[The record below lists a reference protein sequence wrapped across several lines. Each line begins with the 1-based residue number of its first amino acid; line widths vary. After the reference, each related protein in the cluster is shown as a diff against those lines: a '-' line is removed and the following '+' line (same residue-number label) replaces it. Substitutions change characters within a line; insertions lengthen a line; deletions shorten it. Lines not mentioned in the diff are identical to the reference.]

1 MKQRIRNGKLHHGD
15 RVEIYRNL
23 HNGTHSVRLVRPRVG
38 RGHPEGDDSRWELKG
53 KVVKHLQHH
62 QSIFLRDVK
71 FAVQPA
77 GRERVRREGRKNVHA
92 FVRGTVIMPSSMNCT
107 TDEFKEKM
115 PYCVQYNP
123 YHMEHFGCYALTGE
137 TDKKGRPCNAFGYI
151 YEAKLATF
159 TGGYLYAA
167 I

>member
-1 MKQRIRNGKLHHGD
+1 MLKIRNGKLNHGD

-23 HNGTHSVRLVRPRVG
+23 NNGTHSIRRN
-38 RGHPEGDDSRWELKG
+38 G
-53 KVVKHLQHH
+53 KVVKHLTHW
-62 QSIFLRDVK
+62 QSIFLKDVK

-77 GRERVRREGRKNVHA
+77 GREKVRREGRKNVHA

-107 TDEFKEKM
+107 TDEFKKKM
-115 PYCVQYNP
+115 PFCVTYNP
-123 YHMEHFGCYALTGE
+123 YQMEHFGCYMMTGE
-137 TDKKGRPCNAFGYI
+137 TDGYDRPCNAWTNI
-151 YEAKLATF
+151 HKAKLATF

>member
-1 MKQRIRNGKLHHGD
+1 MSKIRNGKLNHGD

-23 HNGTHSVRLVRPRVG
+23 NNGTHSIRRN
-38 RGHPEGDDSRWELKG
+38 G
-53 KVVKHLQHH
+53 KVVKHLTHW
-62 QSIFLRDVK
+62 QSIFLKDVK

-77 GRERVRREGRKNVHA
+77 GREKVRSEGRKNVHA

-107 TDEFKEKM
+107 TYEFKKKM
-115 PYCVQYNP
+115 PYSVSYNP
-123 YHMEHFGCYALTGE
+123 YQMEHFGYYALTGE

>member
-1 MKQRIRNGKLHHGD
+1 MSSKFRNGKLYDGD

-23 HNGTHSVRLVRPRVG
+23 NNGTHSIRRN
-38 RGHPEGDDSRWELKG
+38 G
-53 KVVKHLQHH
+53 KVVKHLQHW
-62 QSIFLRDVK
+62 QSIFLKDVK

-77 GRERVRREGRKNVHA
+77 GREKVRREGRKNVHA

-107 TDEFKEKM
+107 TDEFKKKM
-115 PYCVQYNP
+115 PLCVTYNP
-123 YHMEHFGCYALTGE
+123 YHMKHFGCNMLTGE

-151 YEAKLATF
+151 YNAKLATF
-159 TGGYLYAA
+159 TDGYLYAA

>member
-1 MKQRIRNGKLHHGD
+1 MIKIRKGKLNDGD

-23 HNGTHSVRLVRPRVG
+23 NNGTHSIRRN
-38 RGHPEGDDSRWELKG
+38 G
-53 KVVKHLQHH
+53 KVVKHLEHH
-62 QSIFLRDVK
+62 QSIFLKDVK
-71 FAVQPA
+71 FVVQPA
-77 GRERVRREGRKNVHA
+77 GREKVRREGRKNVHA
-92 FVRGTVIMPSSMNCT
+92 FVRGTVIMPSTMNCT

-115 PYCVQYNP
+115 PLCVTYNP
-123 YHMEHFGCYALTGE
+123 YQMEHFGYYALTGE

>member
-1 MKQRIRNGKLHHGD
+1 MIKIRTGKLNHGD

-23 HNGTHSVRLVRPRVG
+23 NNGTHSIRRN
-38 RGHPEGDDSRWELKG
+38 G

-62 QSIFLRDVK
+62 QSIFLKDVK

-77 GRERVRREGRKNVHA
+77 GREKVRREGRKNVHA
-92 FVRGTVIMPSSMNCT
+92 FVRGTVIMPSTMNCT

-115 PYCVQYNP
+115 PLCIQYNP
-123 YHMEHFGCYALTGE
+123 YHTDHFGCYMLTGE
-137 TDKKGRPCNAFGYI
+137 TDKKGRPCNAWTHI

-159 TGGYLYAA
+159 TGGYLYAQV
-167 I
+167 

>member
-1 MKQRIRNGKLHHGD
+1 MSKLRNGKLYQGD

-23 HNGTHSVRLVRPRVG
+23 NNGTHSIRRN
-38 RGHPEGDDSRWELKG
+38 G

-62 QSIFLRDVK
+62 QSIFLKDVK

-77 GRERVRREGRKNVHA
+77 GREKVRREGRKNVHA
-92 FVRGTVIMPSSMNCT
+92 FVRGTVILPSTINGT
-107 TDEFKEKM
+107 TDEFKKKM
-115 PYCVQYNP
+115 PYVVTYNP
-123 YHMEHFGCYALTGE
+123 YHMEHFGTNINTSA
-137 TDKKGRPCNAFGYI
+137 TDEKGRPYTKWT
-151 YEAKLATF
+151 YVHEAKLATF

>member
-1 MKQRIRNGKLHHGD
+1 MSKLRNGKLYHGD

-23 HNGTHSVRLVRPRVG
+23 NNGTHSIRRN
-38 RGHPEGDDSRWELKG
+38 G

-62 QSIFLRDVK
+62 QSIFLKDVK

-77 GRERVRREGRKNVHA
+77 GREKVRREGRKNVHA
-92 FVRGTVIMPSSMNCT
+92 FVRGTVIMPSTMNCT
-107 TDEFKEKM
+107 TDEFKDKM

-123 YHMEHFGCYALTGE
+123 YHTDHFGCYMLTGE
-137 TDKKGRPCNAFGYI
+137 TDKKGRPCNAWTHI

>member
-1 MKQRIRNGKLHHGD
+1 MLKNETLEHGD
-15 RVEIYRNL
+15 RVEVYRNL
-23 HNGTHSVRLVRPRVG
+23 HNNTFSVRLLRPRLG
-38 RGHPEGDDSRWELKG
+38 RGDYSRWKLKG
-53 KVVKHLQHH
+53 KVIKHLENWMTLNLQN
-62 QSIFLRDVK
+62 VK

-77 GRERVRREGRKNVHA
+77 GRDKVRSEGRKNVHA

-107 TDEFKEKM
+107 TDEFKKKM
-115 PYCVQYNP
+115 PLCVTYNP
-123 YHMEHFGCYALTGE
+123 YHMKHFGCNMLTGE

-151 YEAKLATF
+151 YNAKLATF